1 MVTDLLAIFPI
12 CAVWRWSHTPF
23 GRTVRIHDGE
33 IWLYCG
39 RRKGCVPEH
48 LLSNVALCR
57 DWTSFAEGH
66 TSSSRWRILIEPLN
80 CFCYRINS
88 RRCICCATSSH
99 ARTSR
104 LRVLV
109 YTDTPFIN
117 RQTIWLTN
125 VSHTS
130 HGHPRVSIAPTQ
142 GRVFLTIV
150 HVAKDFALYA
160 QPRKIAACEK
170 LGNVFVC
177 GPVHRNTEIIAK
189 LCLEVSFVLFVVKP
203 IVPEPIQVR
212 ELLRRKLI
220 ELSIGASCE

>member
-33 IWLYCG
+33 IRLYCG

-117 RQTIWLTN
+117 WQTIWLTN
-125 VSHTS
+125 VSHTG
-130 HGHPRVSIAPTQ
+130 HGHPSVSIAPPQ
-142 GRVFLTIV
+142 RRVFLTIV
-150 HVAKDFALYA
+150 HVTKDFTFDA
-160 QPRKIAACEK
+160 QTRQIAASEK

-177 GPVHRNTEIIAK
+177 GPVYWDTEIIAI
-189 LCLEVSFVLFVVKP
+189 LCLKVSFVLCIVEPVVT
-203 IVPEPIQVR
+203 EPVQVC
-212 ELLRRKLI
+212 ELLRRELI
-220 ELSIGASCE
+220 KFSIRTCRK